1 MFVHATSEKSNSSS
15 FINRKKEQPF
25 FSPVMIQPKLTIG
38 PVDDEYEREAD
49 AVADKVM
56 RMSNT
61 ETLQT
66 NASPVNIQRKCEHCE
81 EEEKLQRKED
91 DEDKK
96 TLQMKPFADLT
107 VQRKC
112 AECEAEEKNIHRKK
126 SLKNSVPVVAPS
138 VHQTVQSTG
147 DSLDFKT
154 RNFMES
160 RFSYDF
166 RNVRIHNDSLAN
178 QSSADIEAKA
188 YTHGQHIVFAQGQYQ
203 PDTYAGKELLAHELT
218 HVVQQN
224 QNSHKSKIQ
233 RDQDDDANDDLTA
246 DEVDLKIEEDELTK
260 EFPNIAKIGDADLL
274 NSLAQFFVDYNIEI
288 TRRQQIGQLPFP
300 YQSDRKD
307 SDAEMNNLIIKLKN
321 SIKAGNLDSINTIF
335 NCCYLRLSLFKTEN
349 DLFEIAASFAVTEF
363 LQLLFKGIFGF
374 LERLEKAFDEL
385 QVILEELKEEL
396 RKADEG
402 VKKSWLDAGISL
414 LIDST
419 ELFIEVSNPWVAAV
433 VELGKFGAKQ
443 AAHHWLAPEMSKAF
457 EIAET
462 TTEAMDIA
470 KGTAEAYAKKYGKEE
485 LEKLSQKIGKGTFGV
500 GVVMDAGKIKAAYDE
515 RDKIGQTIF
524 QMEEKF
530 KGITMLFVRMGGEDG
545 IKRIKFQLMATI
557 ARIKKVHE
565 STGKLETDL
574 RNGFKLF
581 DSTCKNSYQNK

>member
-1 MFVHATSEKSNSSS
+1 MFAHPTSEKSNNASVV
-15 FINRKKEQPF
+15 NKKKQQPF
-25 FSPVMIQPKLTIG
+25 FSPVRIQPKLTIG
-38 PVDDEYEREAD
+38 AVDDPDEREAD

-56 RMSNT
+56 RMSDS
-61 ETLQT
+61 EMLQT
-66 NASPVNIQRKCEHCE
+66 NASPITIQRKCKDCE
-81 EEEKLQRKED
+81 QEEKLQLKED
-91 DEDKK
+91 DEDKGI
-96 TLQMKPFADLT
+96 LHMKPLADLH

-112 AECEAEEKNIHRKK
+112 ASCEAEKK
-126 SLKNSVPVVAPS
+126 MTRWQKSSASSIPSIAPS
-138 VHQTVQSTG
+138 VTQTLESKGQ
-147 DSLDFKT
+147 SLDPNT
-154 RNFMES
+154 RDFMES

-166 RNVRIHNDSLAN
+166 GNVQIHNDSLAN
-178 QSSADIEAKA
+178 KSSADIEAKA
-188 YTHGQHIVFAQGQYQ
+188 YTHGQDIVFAPGQYQ
-203 PDTYAGKELLAHELT
+203 PDTYKGKELLAHELT

-224 QNSHKSKIQ
+224 QNSHNTNIQ
-233 RDQDDDANDDLTA
+233 RDQDNDVNENPTSE
-246 DEVDLKIEEDELTK
+246 EVDLKIEEDELTN

-274 NSLAQFFVDYNIEI
+274 SSLAQFFVEYNIEI

-307 SDAEMNNLIIKLKN
+307 SDAEMNILIIKLKN
-321 SIKAGNLDSINTIF
+321 SINLGNLDSINTIF
-335 NCCYLRLSLFKTEN
+335 NCCYLRLSLFRTEN

-363 LQLLFKGIFGF
+363 LQLLFRGMFGF

-385 QVILEELKEEL
+385 QVILEQLKEEL
-396 RKADEG
+396 NKADEG
-402 VKKSWLDAGISL
+402 IKKSWLDAGISL

-462 TTEAMDIA
+462 TTEAMDVA

-485 LEKLSQKIGKGTFGV
+485 LEKLSQKIGKGTFGI
-500 GVVMDAGKIKAAYDE
+500 GVVMGAGKIKSAYDE

-530 KGITMLFVRMGGEDG
+530 KGITMLFARMGGETG
-545 IKRIKFQLMATI
+545 ITRMKFQLMATI
-557 ARIKKVHE
+557 GRIKKVRE

-574 RNGFKLF
+574 RTGFNFF
-581 DSTCKNSYQNK
+581 DSNCKDFLPKK